1 VPIAAAAM
9 ILWLL
14 STLALRE
21 MLATLVFVT
30 FTALVYYARYT
41 RMKPLNA

>member
-1 VPIAAAAM
+1 L

-21 MLATLVFVT
+21 MLATLAFVII
-30 FTALVYYARYT
+30 TALVYYARDAK
-41 RMKPLNA
+41 MKSHGARPQPSST